1 MGNHPAAQHQ
11 SFDAA
16 EVGHRIPLLRDT
28 SMRRFSRG
36 GKALRAAE
44 GGVSSAA
51 LTRCVEA
58 GRACEKRGGMKGE
71 EARYLEIAGR
81 RVFHCR
87 LVVRLDH
94 VLQRS
99 AASTPRHVSNSVQSD
114 RRGLDVPVCP
124 VVGCVEFAHGYPCT
138 AGSGAPGT
146 LESNVEA
153 LAVLL
158 VDQVLHQD
166 SRLAPPHQRSHPL
179 IATPLTPLNS
189 VCCSISSGART
200 AGGLL
205 TLLTS
210 RSGWRT

>member
-1 MGNHPAAQHQ
+1 
-11 SFDAA
+11 
-16 EVGHRIPLLRDT
+16 
-28 SMRRFSRG
+28 MR
-36 GKALRAAE
+36 
-44 GGVSSAA
+44 
-51 LTRCVEA
+51 EA
-58 GRACEKRGGMKGE
+58 GRNEGRGGAVPRDRWQ
-71 EARYLEIAGR
+71 ARLS
-81 RVFHCR
+81 
-87 LVVRLDH
+87 L
-94 VLQRS
+94 
-99 AASTPRHVSNSVQSD
+99 
-114 RRGLDVPVCP
+114 PVCRP
-124 VVGCVEFAHGYPCT
+124 ARPRPATICRVDTAPREQFRAIRQAWPGHASVSVVGCEDFAHGYPCT

-189 VCCSISSGART
+189 VCCSISSDART